1 MDEALVT
8 EKERAAMAKTDRLGT
23 ERIGKLMLEFSIPAI
38 VGMVFSSL
46 YNVVDTAFL
55 GIAFPDG
62 SGVAVTTLA
71 FPIMTILV
79 AFSAWAGQGG
89 NALAAIQ
96 LGEGKH
102 DEVEKTLGN
111 TALLLVLLALLIAI
125 IAFVFIDPILAL
137 IGTTQELWELT
148 KQFVQ
153 IVCVWFVFLS
163 LGFGL
168 SNFIRTAGRPNF
180 ALGTTIL
187 GTVMCIV
194 FNYLFVL
201 QLKWGVAGSAYATIV
216 GQGIA
221 AIPVLWFFIGNK
233 SAPFKLR
240 LHNCIPDF
248 RLMGRI
254 LVMGLAT
261 FCMQIAG
268 SVVGIVFNH
277 VVGIYA
283 ANDPIGVTGA
293 LAAMGVAFKATGFA
307 FTPFVGLMM
316 GVQPIIGFNYGAR
329 NWGRVIR
336 VFKWACLDGAIIG
349 TFFFVLAQ
357 VSPEPIVALFGVHGE
372 LEAFAAESL
381 QWFTIFFTFVGYQAI
396 ASSYFQSSGQPIKSA
411 VLELMRQVIF
421 LIPLYLFAPPILANL
436 TGMTELYGVV
446 ICEPISDIMTT
457 VVATAFVIREAFKL
471 VRLRREEGPG
481 APCTPPKASASAASP
496 VSPHAEDALPDA
508 TPATMDEVSEPAS
521 SDAPSAEQ

>member
-1 MDEALVT
+1 MDEQLAIET
-8 EKERAAMAKTDRLGT
+8 QRAEMAKTDRLGT

-62 SGVAVTTLA
+62 TGVAVTTLA
-71 FPIMTILV
+71 FPIMTVLI

-102 DEVEKTLGN
+102 DEVERTLGN
-111 TALLLVLLALLIAI
+111 TFVLLILLAVLIAVLT
-125 IAFVFIDPILAL
+125 FLFIDPVLAL
-137 IGTTQELWELT
+137 IGTTQELWEPT
-148 KQFVQ
+148 KQFVL
-153 IVCVWFVFLS
+153 IISIFFVFLS
-163 LGFGL
+163 VGYGM

-201 QLKWGVAGSAYATIV
+201 QLGWGVAGSAFATIV
-216 GQGIA
+216 GQAIA
-221 AIPVLWFFIGNK
+221 AVPVMWFFIGSK
-233 SAPFKLR
+233 KAPFKLHVR
-240 LHNCIPDF
+240 CCKPDF
-248 RLMGRI
+248 RLMGRV

-261 FCMQIAG
+261 FCMQVAG
-268 SVVGIVFNH
+268 AIVGVVFNH
-277 VVGIYA
+277 IVGIYA

-293 LAAMGVAFKATGFA
+293 LAAIGVAFKATSFA
-307 FTPFVGLMM
+307 FMPFVGLMM

-329 NWGRVIR
+329 NWDRVIR
-336 VFKWACLDGAIIG
+336 VFKWACIDGALIG
-349 TFFFVLAQ
+349 TFFFVFAH
-357 VSPEPIVALFGVHGE
+357 VAPDPIVALFGVHGE
-372 LEAFAAESL
+372 LETFAAESL
-381 QWFTIFFTFVGYQAI
+381 KYYTVFFTFVGYQCI

-411 VLELMRQVIF
+411 VLELLRQVIF
-421 LIPLYLFAPPILANL
+421 LIPLYLFAPPLIAGL
-436 TGMTELYGVV
+436 TGVTELFAVV

-457 VVATAFVIREAFKL
+457 VVATIFVIREARKL

-481 APCTPPKASASAASP
+481 APCTPLATDAELESVD
-496 VSPHAEDALPDA
+496 VSVAREFPFDDVEGDVEHDAENR
-508 TPATMDEVSEPAS
+508 
-521 SDAPSAEQ
+521 